1 MTSSMRLYE
10 EGEILKDDEYLLKI
24 RGSRHEGSIPTGF
37 LTKFNK
43 DGSIPK
49 AFKEWG
55 SYRYASVQDEILFTY
70 VFQET
75 YRSGWKLFSY
85 RFGKSQ
91 NWAEMIHPEG
101 FIVEIYLTDL
111 LDLIHDNVIVN
122 GQLIGRFKWEGNK
135 LYKDPNEKKILY
147 IDMDGVVAD
156 FDKCIKGIKPELY
169 EAGEFDT
176 YDKKSDE
183 IDAIVS
189 KQPTIFETL
198 DPIEGSIEAV
208 NKLFPLY
215 DVYFLSTPM
224 HAVPESFKGKRIWL
238 EKHFGE
244 NAKKKLV
251 LSHRKD
257 LSIGSY
263 LIDDRTKNGAGE
275 FTGKHIHFGT
285 AKFPN
290 WDATYKYLK
299 KKSL

>member
-1 MTSSMRLYE
+1 MNNMRLYE
-10 EGEILKDDEYLLKI
+10 KGDVLKDNEYLLKI
-24 RGSRHEGSIPTGF
+24 RGNRSENEIPTGF

-49 AFKEWG
+49 AFDSWG
-55 SYRYASVQDEILFTY
+55 TYSYSRVQNEMLFTY
-70 VFQET
+70 IFEET

-111 LDLIHDNVIVN
+111 LDLIHENLIVN
-122 GQLIGRFKWEGNK
+122 GELSGRFKWEGNK
-135 LYKDPNEKKILY
+135 LIKDPNEKKILY
-147 IDMDGVVAD
+147 IDMDGVIAD
-156 FDKCIKGIKPELY
+156 FDGRMKEICPELY
-169 EAGEFDT
+169 TAEEFDT

-183 IDAIVS
+183 IDAIVA
-189 KQPTIFETL
+189 KQPDIFESL
-198 DPIEGSIEAV
+198 NPIDGALEAV

-224 HAVPESFKGKRIWL
+224 QAVPQSFMGKRIWL

-263 LIDDRTKNGAGE
+263 LVDDRTKNGAGE

-285 AKFPN
+285 SKFPN
-290 WDATYKYLK
+290 WNETVKYLEK
-299 KKSL
+299 NV